1 MDLQLLLSRIESF
14 CASHNL
20 KRQTVYIDSGVGKDF
35 GGAIRNG
42 SEPSIGKVYA
52 VATRLDCSVDYLL
65 GRTDNAISHKLPYV
79 SFGDLSNNSGIVGN
93 VGSTIYDPARF
104 NEQKS
109 TLISLYEELDPIKKA
124 KLLVYAN
131 ELKKMDT

>member
-79 SFGDLSNNSGIVGN
+79 SFGDLSNNSGIVG
-93 VGSTIYDPARF
+93 STIHDSALY

-124 KLLVYAN
+124 KLLVYAD
-131 ELKKMDT
+131 ELKKNI